1 MADSTTTGSAIVGT
15 VNGGLQK
22 GLLGGAGAIG
32 SAIFGERIIAV
43 YGDPNDV
50 VTASVGSQVLID
62 VENSNFYMAVAQNG
76 STWNRLGS
84 LT

>member
-15 VNGGLQK
+15 VAGGLQN
-22 GLLGGAGAIG
+22 GLQGTFPG
-32 SAIFGERIIAV
+32 SQTFMERIITT
-43 YGDPNDV
+43 YGSPQNV
-50 VTASVGSQVLID
+50 VTASIGSQILLD

>member
-15 VNGGLQK
+15 INGGMQK
-22 GLLGGAGAIG
+22 GLFG
-32 SAIFGERIIAV
+32 STGTPTMTDKILIT
-43 YGDPNDV
+43 YGNPQDV
-50 VTASVGSQVLID
+50 VTASVGSQLAFD
-62 VENSNFYMAVAQNG
+62 VENNDIYCAVAQNG